1 MTLPGSARRRARRAA
16 LAAAALVAAGLILT
30 RDPAMSAE
38 DRYPPTGPLLEIGGT
53 TVHAHVEGEGPAV
66 ILIHGASGNTRDFTF
81 DLVGRLS
88 DRFRV
93 IAFDR
98 PGLGHTGR
106 LPGWAETPAGQA
118 ALLDAAAAELGVE
131 RAVLVGHSYGGA
143 VALAWAL
150 DLPDRAAAVVSLAG
164 AAHPWE
170 GDLGLW
176 YRVTSS
182 RLGGVTVVPLVA
194 ALAPRALAERSV
206 ASIFEPQ
213 PVPAGY
219 VEHVG
224 VDLTLRAETLRANA
238 RQVNSLKPHVRA
250 MAARYP
256 GLAIPI
262 EIVHGTED
270 TIVPLETHSRPL
282 ARLAPNARLTVLP
295 GVGHMPH
302 HADPDAAVAAIERA
316 AERAGLR

>member
-1 MTLPGSARRRARRAA
+1 MRA
-16 LAAAALVAAGLILT
+16 
-30 RDPAMSAE
+30 E
-38 DRYPPTGPLLEIGGT
+38 QRYPPTGELLDIGGT
-53 TVHAHVEGEGPAV
+53 VVHAHVEGAGPAV
-66 ILIHGASGNTRDFTF
+66 ILIHGASGNARDFTF
-81 DLVGRLS
+81 DLVGRLR
-88 DRFRV
+88 DRYRV

-106 LPGWAETPAGQA
+106 LPGWAESPAGQA
-118 ALLDAAAAELGVE
+118 ALLEAAAAALGVE
-131 RAVLVGHSYGGA
+131 RAVIVGHSYGAA

-150 DLPDRAAAVVSLAG
+150 DLPARAAAVVSLAG

-176 YRVTSS
+176 YRVTAS
-182 RLGGVTVVPLVA
+182 RLGGATVVPLVA
-194 ALAPRALAERSV
+194 AFAPQSLAERSV
-206 ASIFEPQ
+206 AAIFAPQ

-224 VDLTLRAETLRANA
+224 IDLTLRPETLRANA
-238 RQVNSLKPHVRA
+238 GQVTALKPHVRA

-256 GLAIPI
+256 GLGIPI
-262 EIVHGTED
+262 EILHGTAD
-270 TIVPLETHSRPL
+270 AIVPLETHSRPL

-302 HADPDAAVAAIERA
+302 HADPEAAVGAIDRA
-316 AERAGLR
+316 AGRAGLR